1 MKDMKKTQVYFLD
14 INTKMTVMK
23 NTQNRNKGRLS
34 NVKEKTSKIEN
45 ITEILKMKHREEN
58 ITLKK

>member
-1 MKDMKKTQVYFLD
+1 
-14 INTKMTVMK
+14 MK

-34 NVKEKTSKIEN
+34 NVKEKTSKIES